1 MADLSVII
9 PTYNRSGLVV
19 EAVESVLAQDSG
31 RTIEIIVV
39 DDGSTDDTA
48 RALAPYSER
57 IRYLHQTNR
66 GMNAAR
72 NRGIREASGEY
83 LALLDSDD
91 VWLPF
96 KAVLQVAVLEK
107 LDRVGFVF
115 SNFYAWRDG
124 VRTPD
129 GLRNWMVPGAT
140 IAQHSSATVS
150 STELGFSPPAPPF
163 KVEICEIYRLS
174 LRQPV
179 VLPSTSVIRR
189 RVVDAMGPL
198 PEDNWM
204 CGDWEYFS
212 RASKLFGAAYIDKET
227 ALNRSHDDCV
237 RLMRRA
243 LTERTE
249 QRLQSIHRTW
259 KADRDFMA
267 QFASEVAVV
276 ESKEWATL
284 FKSACYRGD
293 FAAARKYL
301 ERVEHVLGFKPW
313 TLRAFWWLAHVPGA
327 RSAIAIARSWAP

>member
-1 MADLSVII
+1 
-9 PTYNRSGLVV
+9 
-19 EAVESVLAQDSG
+19 
-31 RTIEIIVV
+31 VV

-48 RALAPYSER
+48 RALEPYAGR
-57 IRYLHQTNR
+57 IKFVRQQNR

-72 NRGIREASGEY
+72 NRGLREASGEY

-96 KAVLQVAVLEK
+96 KAALQVAVLDR
-107 LDRVGFVF
+107 LDRVGFAF
-115 SNFYAWRDG
+115 SNFYAWRNG

-129 GLRNWMVPGAT
+129 GLRNWMVAGAT
-140 IAQHSSATVS
+140 IAQHSSLTLS
-150 STELGFSPPAPPF
+150 SEGLGLSPPLEPF
-163 KVEICEIYRLS
+163 NVEVCEIYRLS

-204 CGDWEYFS
+204 CGDWEYFA
-212 RASKLFGAAYIDKET
+212 RASKLFGAAYIGKET
-227 ALNRSHDDCV
+227 ALNRSHDDAV

-259 KADRDFMA
+259 RADQDFMA
-267 QFASEVAVV
+267 QFAGEVAVA
-276 ESKEWATL
+276 ESKEWTKL

-293 FAAARKYL
+293 FAAASRYL
-301 ERVEHVLGFKPW
+301 ERVEQALGFRPW
-313 TLRAFWWLAHVPGA
+313 TLRLLWWLARLPGA
-327 RSAIAIARSWAP
+327 RAAIAAARGTAP